1 MNKLVVGLGNP
12 GKKYINSR
20 HNAGFVVVD
29 YLADQWHANTFA
41 ASRHADALTTEAMV
55 AGEKVGLVKPQTFMN
70 KSGSAVQALSDYFDV
85 APANVLVIHDDIA
98 LPTGRLRVSQG
109 SSAGGH
115 NGVQSVIDA
124 LGTNDFSRL
133 RVGIESRQ
141 QDNEKAQ
148 KINTRAYVLRQ
159 FSDKQKR
166 VLQDLLPEAQTAIQ
180 KWVESGVEAAMNNA
194 NG

>member
-29 YLADQWHANTFA
+29 YLADQWHANTFS
-41 ASRHADALTTEAMV
+41 ASRHADALTTEV
-55 AGEKVGLVKPQTFMN
+55 VQAGEKAGLVKPQTFMN

-133 RVGIESRQ
+133 RVGIESWQR
-141 QDNEKAQ
+141 DGDEAQ
-148 KINTRAYVLRQ
+148 IDTRAYVLGQ
-159 FSDKQKR
+159 FSDKEKQ

-180 KWVESGVEAAMNNA
+180 EWVESGVEAAMNIA
-194 NG
+194 NE

>member
-29 YLADQWHANTFA
+29 YLADQWHANTFS
-41 ASRHADALTTEAMV
+41 ASRHADALTTEV
-55 AGEKVGLVKPQTFMN
+55 VQAGEKAGLVKPQTFMN
-70 KSGSAVQALSDYFDV
+70 KSGSAVQTLSDYFDV

-133 RVGIESRQ
+133 RVGIESWQR
-141 QDNEKAQ
+141 DGDEAQ
-148 KINTRAYVLRQ
+148 IDTRAYVLGQ
-159 FSDKQKR
+159 FSDKEKQ

-180 KWVESGVEAAMNNA
+180 EWVESGVEAAMNIA
-194 NG
+194 NE

>member
-20 HNAGFVVVD
+20 HNAGFRVLD
-29 YLADQWHANTFA
+29 YLADQWHANTFSS
-41 ASRHADALTTEAMV
+41 SRHADALTTEAMA
-55 AGEKVGLVKPQTFMN
+55 AGEKVGLVKLQTFMN
-70 KSGSAVQALSDYFDV
+70 KSGVAVQALSDYFDV
-85 APANVLVIHDDIA
+85 KPADILVIHDDIA
-98 LPTGRLRVSQG
+98 LPIGALRVSQG
-109 SSAGGH
+109 STAGGH

-141 QDNEKAQ
+141 QDGNRAQ
-148 KINTRAYVLRQ
+148 QIDTRAYVLGQ
-159 FSDKQKR
+159 FSDKQKQ

-180 KWVESGVEAAMNNA
+180 KWVESGVEAAMNIA

>member
-20 HNAGFVVVD
+20 HNAGFIVVD
-29 YLADQWHANTFA
+29 YLADQWHANTFS
-41 ASRHADALTTEAMV
+41 ASRHADALTTEV
-55 AGEKVGLVKPQTFMN
+55 VQAGEKAGLVKPQTFMN
-70 KSGSAVQALSDYFDV
+70 KSGSAVQTLSDYFDV

-141 QDNEKAQ
+141 QDGNRTQ
-148 KINTRAYVLRQ
+148 QIDTRAYVLGQ
-159 FSDKQKR
+159 FSTKEKQ

-180 KWVESGVEAAMNNA
+180 EWVESGVEAAMNIA
-194 NG
+194 NE